1 MSAAG
6 QIPVHPA
13 SVAALRELES
23 AELGPGPWHRVEQET
38 IDEFARVTGDDQW
51 IHVDVERA
59 RAALGGTIA
68 HGLFTLAIG
77 PKLMRELI
85 AFDGFAHGLNYG
97 YDRVRFPAPLPVGE
111 ELRLR
116 ARILEVSDAPPNGAQ
131 VRIEQTFERRGGEKP
146 VCVAIQ
152 LARFYESAG

>member
-6 QIPVHPA
+6 QTPVRPA
-13 SVAALRELES
+13 SVAALRELVDV
-23 AELGPGPWHRVEQET
+23 ELGPGPWHHITQGM
-38 IDEFARVTGDDQW
+38 IDDFARVTGDDQW

-77 PKLMRELI
+77 PKLMGEVI
-85 AFDGFAHGLNYG
+85 AFGGFAHGLNYG

-116 ARILEVSDAPPNGAQ
+116 ARIVEVSDVPPNGAQ
-131 VRIEQTFERRGGEKP
+131 LRIEQTFERRGGEKP
-146 VCVAIQ
+146 VCVAVQ
-152 LARFYESAG
+152 LARFYESGP